1 MLVIKRSAGV
11 ALEMNLRNPSHVGQ
25 EARKQGIHPG
35 FGNQGRGQQ
44 KYETGVSVAP
54 EKGLM
59 SSKKNSAFS
68 KDHIVLQLNDK

>member
-54 EKGLM
+54 QKRTEALQ
-59 SSKKNSAFS
+59 KKIYCFGKIILSY
-68 KDHIVLQLNDK
+68 D